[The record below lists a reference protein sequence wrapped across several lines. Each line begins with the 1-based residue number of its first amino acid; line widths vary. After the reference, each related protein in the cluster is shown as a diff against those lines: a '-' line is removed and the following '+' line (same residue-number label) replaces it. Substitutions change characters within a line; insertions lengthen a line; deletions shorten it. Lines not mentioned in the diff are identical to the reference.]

1 MNSLDLLKMSLSNL
15 MRRKTR
21 TILTLL
27 GVIIGTSSI
36 IVMLSLGIAMDQ
48 SFKETLA
55 KMGSLNVIDVNS
67 SGMYAGPMMVSQS
80 SSQANSDVKLDD
92 NAVSRLESIP
102 GVEAVM
108 PVKNAYMRV
117 VIGKMVGDVDVIG
130 INPDLMEAFD
140 FKVEKGR
147 LLSAADKDTLVFGK
161 QVAYNFRNPRL
172 RNQEFNPM
180 YGGGENAPPPPVN
193 LISNKLNLTSNLQY
207 GERLSNIPSNEKE
220 STPPPLHPVK
230 GVGILG
236 ESYGEKDYSAYMNI
250 AVLEAI
256 IKEDK
261 KFKKDED
268 QPRKRSEAEDQ
279 YQNIK
284 VRVKDIGQVESI
296 QEQIKAMGFQANS
309 LSDMVKSM
317 KDTSRKMQAILG
329 GIGAVSLLVAAIGIT
344 NTMIMSI
351 YERTREIGVIKVLGA
366 RLTDIRNLFLLEA
379 AMIGFG
385 GGCIGLI
392 FSCLISFGL
401 NKATAGLMGN
411 MGSNTGISVITFELG
426 LSAVI
431 FATIVGIISGYS
443 PARRAMKLSALEAIR
458 TE

>member
-1 MNSLDLLKMSLSNL
+1 MNSRDLLQMSFSNL

-27 GVIIGTSSI
+27 GVVIGTSSI
-36 IVMLSLGIAMDQ
+36 VIMLSLGIAMDQ
-48 SFKETLA
+48 SFKESLA
-55 KMGSLNVIDVNS
+55 KMGSLNVIDVHSS
-67 SGMYAGPMMVSQS
+67 SGYAGPMMISGS
-80 SSQANSDVKLDD
+80 SSRTSDEVKLDD
-92 NAVSRLESIP
+92 NAVARLEKIP
-102 GVEAVM
+102 GVDAVM
-108 PVKNAYMRV
+108 PSKYAYMRIA
-117 VIGKMVGDVDVIG
+117 IGKMVGDVNVIG
-130 INPDLMEAFD
+130 INPELMEAFD
-140 FKVEKGR
+140 FKVEQGR
-147 LLSAADKDTLVFGK
+147 LLSAGDKDTLVFGK

-172 RNQEFNPM
+172 RNQEFNYRM
-180 YGGGENAPPPPVN
+180 FNGENAPPPPVD
-193 LISNKLNLTSNLQY
+193 LISSKLIMTSNSQY
-207 GERLSNIPSNEKE
+207 GERRSNIPANEKE
-220 STPPPLHPVK
+220 SDPPPLHQVK
-230 GVGILG
+230 GVGILS
-236 ESYGEKDYSAYMNI
+236 ESNGEKDYSAYMNI
-250 AVLEAI
+250 AVLEDI
-256 IKEDK
+256 LKEDK
-261 KFKKDED
+261 KVQKDD
-268 QPRKRSEAEDQ
+268 TQPRRRSDAEEQ

-284 VRVKDIGQVESI
+284 VKVKDIGQVASI
-296 QEQIKAMGFQANS
+296 QEQIKGMGFQASS

-317 KDTSRKMQAILG
+317 KETSRKLQAILG

-366 RLTDIRNLFLLEA
+366 RLGDIKNLFLLEA

-392 FSCLISFGL
+392 FSCLVSYGL
-401 NKATAGLMGN
+401 NKITAGFMGN

-458 TE
+458 SE

>member
-1 MNSLDLLKMSLSNL
+1 MNSLDLLKMSFSNL

-67 SGMYAGPMMVSQS
+67 SSTMMYGGPMMVSS
-80 SSQANSDVKLDD
+80 SRADSDVKLDD
-92 NAVSRLESIP
+92 NAVARLEGIP

-108 PVKNAYMRV
+108 PVKYAYMRV
-117 VIGKMVGDVDVIG
+117 VIGKMVGDVNVIG

-140 FKVEKGR
+140 FKVEDGR
-147 LLSAADKDTLVFGK
+147 LLSAVDKDTLVFGK

-172 RNQEFNPM
+172 RNQDSFRM
-180 YGGGENAPPPPVN
+180 YGGENATPPPVN
-193 LISNKLNLTSNLQY
+193 LISNKLNMTSNLQY
-207 GERLSNIPSNEKE
+207 GERLSNIPSNEKD

-236 ESYGEKDYSAYMNI
+236 ESYGEKDYSAYMNM

-261 KFKKDED
+261 KFTKDES
-268 QPRKRSEAEDQ
+268 QPRRRSEEEEQ
-279 YQNIK
+279 YQTIK
-284 VRVKDIGQVESI
+284 VRVKDIGLVENI

-392 FSCLISFGL
+392 FSCLVSFGL
-401 NKATAGLMGN
+401 NKATAGFMGN